1 MTDTYIENDIKQFI
15 LQYIDSVAQLECL
28 LLFQTYPQTDWNAAA
43 IAKELY
49 INEAQAETLL
59 AQLSAQGM
67 LVKLGDD
74 RPILYRYQPKSPE
87 VEHMIVRVV
96 SLYKQ
101 YLVPI
106 THLIHSKSKTRVQ
119 EFADAFR
126 IRKD

>member
-1 MTDTYIENDIKQFI
+1 MIDEIIPEDVKQFI
-15 LQYIDSVAQLECL
+15 LQHIDSVAQLECL
-28 LLFQTYPQTDWNAAA
+28 LLLQADPQISWSAAT

-49 INEAQAETLL
+49 INEAQAEALL
-59 AQLSAQGM
+59 AQLSAQGT
-67 LVKLGDD
+67 LVKIEDNL
-74 RPILYRYQPKSPE
+74 PILYRYQPKSPE
-87 VEHMIVRVV
+87 VEHMMVRVV

-106 THLIHSKSKTRVQ
+106 THLIHSKPKTRVQ